1 MAKDN
6 SLPITDE
13 LVASFLDGNTTAE
26 QTLAVLE
33 AARHDADLRMLLEI
47 SHRVDDDMVF
57 SITGRHIYDRLSLTP
72 EEALAASD
80 ITTHNLCAVQC
91 EAYILEQYDESISCD
106 TLAEQARSN
115 NWITPE
121 GMPIANIGKLLE
133 LQGFSVSRKYLASIK
148 DVEKALTDGNRVIA
162 VIDGG
167 ELVGDPEQEALE
179 DVLVGEIP
187 DHAVVVTALDPIR
200 KLITIYDPQTIP
212 VLDEYPLE
220 RFMDAWED
228 SRRYVVEIRPKT
240 V

>member
-167 ELVGDPEQEALE
+167 ELVATPSKRHWKMSWSEKSLIMPWLSQHLILSENSSQYMILKLSQCWTNIHLIDLWMPGKTQEGML
-179 DVLVGEIP
+179 LWP
-187 DHAVVVTALDPIR
+187 T
-200 KLITIYDPQTIP
+200 K
-212 VLDEYPLE
+212 
-220 RFMDAWED
+220 
-228 SRRYVVEIRPKT
+228 SK
-240 V
+240 